1 MPYVLKARSGPGNLW
16 VMRDHPGQPEYGH
29 YLGANGESPYDLIA
43 DGRVEDLGFTP
54 RFTRSNSGKLGDLLW
69 TTGDMAKL
77 ASRRFVD
84 VLQAVGATG
93 YRTFPAEVRGKR
105 GETIGDY
112 VGFAVLDD
120 DPAKDL
126 RFEFGYQGWSF
137 VASDRVADA
146 LKAAGVTEL
155 SVKRLES

>member
-16 VMRDHPGQPEYGH
+16 VMRDHPGQPEYGD
-29 YLGANGESPYDLIA
+29 YLGADGESLYDLIA

-54 RFTRSNSGKLGDLLW
+54 RFTRSNSGKPGDLLW

-84 VLQAVGATG
+84 VLEAVGATG
-93 YRTFPAEVRGKR
+93 YRTFPVEVRGKR
-105 GETIGDY
+105 GEPIGDY
-112 VGFAVLDD
+112 VGFAVLDA
-120 DPAKDL
+120 DPEKDL
-126 RFEFGYQGWSF
+126 RFELWYQGWSF

-155 SVKRLES
+155 SVKRLKS